1 MGNQNFLTPDDAREL
16 SQMYHASAKD
26 MDTMDLDAFDT
37 ELDNVGKMTEHDKFD
52 MSRMNKKQE
61 MRRVFRQFSIL
72 SFTCVIMG
80 TWEFLLTANSQGL
93 QNGGLAG
100 LFWSYMWTLVGFG
113 LIIASMAEYVRYHL
127 WSDFDADCLQDGLN
141 GTNVRCF

>member
-1 MGNQNFLTPDDAREL
+1 
-16 SQMYHASAKD
+16 MYHASAKG
-26 MDTMDLDAFDT
+26 MGSMDLDAFETD
-37 ELDNVGKMTEHDKFD
+37 LDNVGKMTEHDKFD

-93 QNGGLAG
+93 QNGGLSG
-100 LFWSYMWTLVGFG
+100 LFWSYLWTLLGFG
-113 LIIASMAEYVRYHL
+113 LIIASMAEYVLNAKRC
-127 WSDFDADCLQDGLN
+127 DNRTDTEQDGLD
-141 GTNVRCF
+141 GSYFRRTVSLGV